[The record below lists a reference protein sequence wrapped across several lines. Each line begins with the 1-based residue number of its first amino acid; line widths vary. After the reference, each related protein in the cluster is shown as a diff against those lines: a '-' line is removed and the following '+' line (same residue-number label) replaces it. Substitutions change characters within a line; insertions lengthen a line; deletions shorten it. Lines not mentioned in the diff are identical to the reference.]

1 MLKKRILLQYWDFCL
16 LLFLCLI
23 TLVIFLLV
31 NVLIPTY
38 SASEVSSDHLSMAI
52 TIVVTIIMGGCIIIL
67 VENQHIEGEIASRYH
82 SIMRPFYHKLSLF
95 AKLVQ
100 QFMFSLE
107 SKDSEGDKYK
117 ERLKNITFE
126 FKRIANASIM
136 SGKDTPYLKTEY
148 LKNVCESANAIWYL
162 FDRNHEIYSHLGL
175 DNSRFWMAELKSA
188 IVEYS
193 HDLQNSDVNL
203 SLFSKISGDFYCYTW
218 QPIDV
223 IPGRFDYFMG
233 KCKDC
238 KLILYISFI
247 VELVSLVMIYLSD
260 SAHHISLL
268 SIDLL
273 VILSVISF
281 AFSLIKFMRLK
292 AYNFILQF

>member
-1 MLKKRILLQYWDFCL
+1 
-16 LLFLCLI
+16 
-23 TLVIFLLV
+23 
-31 NVLIPTY
+31 
-38 SASEVSSDHLSMAI
+38 
-52 TIVVTIIMGGCIIIL
+52 
-67 VENQHIEGEIASRYH
+67 
-82 SIMRPFYHKLSLF
+82 
-95 AKLVQ
+95 
-100 QFMFSLE
+100 
-107 SKDSEGDKYK
+107 
-117 ERLKNITFE
+117 
-126 FKRIANASIM
+126 M

-175 DNSRFWMAELKSA
+175 DNSRFRMAELKSA

>member
-100 QFMFSLE
+100 QFMFL
-107 SKDSEGDKYK
+107 
-117 ERLKNITFE
+117 
-126 FKRIANASIM
+126 
-136 SGKDTPYLKTEY
+136 
-148 LKNVCESANAIWYL
+148 
-162 FDRNHEIYSHLGL
+162 
-175 DNSRFWMAELKSA
+175 
-188 IVEYS
+188 
-193 HDLQNSDVNL
+193 
-203 SLFSKISGDFYCYTW
+203 
-218 QPIDV
+218 
-223 IPGRFDYFMG
+223 
-233 KCKDC
+233 
-238 KLILYISFI
+238 
-247 VELVSLVMIYLSD
+247 
-260 SAHHISLL
+260 
-268 SIDLL
+268 
-273 VILSVISF
+273 
-281 AFSLIKFMRLK
+281 
-292 AYNFILQF
+292 